1 MASHEVQP
9 VTAQQ
14 LIEGDLNLLTV
25 SKATGVVLWVAAK
38 LCFSALFRQ
47 NQPAFPL
54 GDFYNRFGV
63 VDVENFEGLIG
74 CSLSVVVD

>member
-1 MASHEVQP
+1 
-9 VTAQQ
+9 
-14 LIEGDLNLLTV
+14 
-25 SKATGVVLWVAAK
+25 VLWVAAK
-38 LCFSALFRQ
+38 LCFPALFRQ

-74 CSLSVVVD
+74 CSLSAVVD